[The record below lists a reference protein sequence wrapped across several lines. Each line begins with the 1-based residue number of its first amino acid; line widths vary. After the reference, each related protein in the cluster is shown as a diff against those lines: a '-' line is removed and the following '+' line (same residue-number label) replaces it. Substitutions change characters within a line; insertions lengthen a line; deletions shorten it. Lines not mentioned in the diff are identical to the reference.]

1 MKFESDWGF
10 SATETGRIALARCL
24 QPNRT
29 CKAHKRSCRIS
40 CVRVNASMLNLA
52 INGEVYSDGLAAASR
67 CLDAGYGDRL
77 GLVFTLLAKPIDFVS

>member
-1 MKFESDWGF
+1 
-10 SATETGRIALARCL
+10 
-24 QPNRT
+24 
-29 CKAHKRSCRIS
+29 
-40 CVRVNASMLNLA
+40 MLNLA